1 MTYRLRNVA
10 IAIGLALVAMLL
22 TLFYVIN
29 YRRSVQHQQATV
41 QVFVAAHNI
50 AAGTTGADLAHNH
63 AFKSVSVTRGMWSRA
78 RSRTRARWPGSSSAS
93 RSTRVSR

>member
-10 IAIGLALVAMLL
+10 IAFGLALVAMLL

-41 QVFVAAHNI
+41 QVYVAAHNI
-50 AAGTTGADLAHNH
+50 TQARPHRPPRATQL
-63 AFKSVSVTRGMWSRA
+63 KSVSVTRTSG
-78 RSRTRARWPGSSSAS
+78 RSGAISNPRRSPAS
-93 RSTRVSR
+93 WLHNRSTR